1 MRRHQQDGADAH
13 KQINHMSTINTTAAI
28 IMLISLTA
36 LIAVVAAFI
45 SALLEELENWRMRAE
60 RFEELY
66 YDEVESN
73 MKNTLQQ

>member
-1 MRRHQQDGADAH
+1 
-13 KQINHMSTINTTAAI
+13 MSIINTTAAI

-66 YDEVESN
+66 FEEVESN